1 MGALAFMAVC
11 AAALAWQGP
20 VVHVIVVDDLD
31 CAAYAREV
39 RGVLEGTTGASLV
52 VLEVRSDRS
61 RTDLSWEVAQ
71 GVLACASPVAVFLG
85 DGMVHAEMLGVGIVG
100 TTCHVRTGARLASS
114 GSLRGMAPEGTDWE
128 SVEREF
134 SGVVWVRLRERGV
147 DQRLAGALTGVGE
160 ACWLVREGG
169 AARVE
174 WERPVRG
181 EERRELVSGSGEV
194 SMVSRDAVE
203 LGLCAGEVRGVGEV
217 IAHHGLRGVSVRKRE
232 VRSGLGEA
240 RARVLSVL
248 ERSAVEAEEIE
259 RLLQRPRSSEAVV
272 SPAKRRERVGRAL
285 ELSRSGLERLGEAEA
300 LVVEYPEVMA
310 SPAPNQTVVGESR
323 AAREGAW
330 RRVFQSRRDRLEAL
344 RVRAEEEAAR

>member
-1 MGALAFMAVC
+1 
-11 AAALAWQGP
+11 
-20 VVHVIVVDDLD
+20 
-31 CAAYAREV
+31 
-39 RGVLEGTTGASLV
+39 
-52 VLEVRSDRS
+52 
-61 RTDLSWEVAQ
+61 
-71 GVLACASPVAVFLG
+71 
-85 DGMVHAEMLGVGIVG
+85 
-100 TTCHVRTGARLASS
+100 
-114 GSLRGMAPEGTDWE
+114 
-128 SVEREF
+128 
-134 SGVVWVRLRERGV
+134 
-147 DQRLAGALTGVGE
+147 
-160 ACWLVREGG
+160 
-169 AARVE
+169 
-174 WERPVRG
+174 
-181 EERRELVSGSGEV
+181 
-194 SMVSRDAVE
+194 MVSRDAVE